1 MVTVALPI
9 VVQLV
14 PLVLRDAVMML
25 PTRTRRTQM
34 FGAVPELLLVLLTL
48 PPVAAPR
55 PQGGTMASLRLA
67 GGLSGKKGDEL

>member
-1 MVTVALPI
+1 MVTVVLPI

-14 PLVLRDAVMML
+14 PLVLFDAVIVL

-34 FGAVPELLLVLLTL
+34 FGAVPELLLLLTL

-67 GGLSGKKGDEL
+67 DGLNEKKGDEL